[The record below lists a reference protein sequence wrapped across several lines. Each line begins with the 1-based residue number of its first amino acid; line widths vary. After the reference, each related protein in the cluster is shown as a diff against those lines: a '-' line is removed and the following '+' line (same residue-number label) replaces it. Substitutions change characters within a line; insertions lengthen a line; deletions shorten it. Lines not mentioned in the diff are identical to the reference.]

1 MFNMTQELVNVLGI
15 DPERMHLE
23 WISSAEGT
31 RFAQVARD
39 FTEQIKSLGPSSLKM
54 PSERMAAPAS

>member
-1 MFNMTQELVNVLGI
+1 MTLELVNILGI
-15 DPERMHLE
+15 EPGRMHLE

-39 FTEQIKSLGPSSLKM
+39 FTEQIRTLGPSSL
-54 PSERMAAPAS
+54 RMDSGRIPRPAS